1 LRNLI
6 LKVVHTVWEE
16 LIVIN
21 IKMKKYKDT
30 HQILQIWFSS
40 SFPIGSYAYSHGLE
54 ALIDDD
60 KIKNRDDVRE
70 YLEALL
76 FYGSL
81 RNDYIF
87 LKSVYMGE
95 EINDLILASA
105 TSKERHTEMIDM
117 GNSFRKIMKDS
128 WELVLEENTSFVYC
142 ISKAALHFNIKF
154 DDLIKFYLQSYI
166 SNLINVCVK
175 HIPMSQKDGQI
186 LNVNFIDQIQKF
198 LDQSYQLTLKD
209 IGTSFFIGD
218 IFAIKHENLD
228 SRIYL
233 T

>member
-1 LRNLI
+1 MEL
-6 LKVVHTVWEE
+6 TVWDV
-16 LIVIN
+16 LIAIN
-21 IKMKKYKDT
+21 TKMKKIKDPL
-30 HQILQIWFSS
+30 QILQIWFSS
-40 SFPIGSYAYSHGLE
+40 SFPVGSYAYSHGLE
-54 ALIDDD
+54 ALIDDN
-60 KIKNRDDVRE
+60 KIKNKDDVRE

-87 LKSVYMGE
+87 LKSIYIGE

-105 TSKERHTEMIDM
+105 SSKERHIEMIDM

>member
-1 LRNLI
+1 M
-6 LKVVHTVWEE
+6 HTVWEE

-21 IKMKKYKDT
+21 IKMKKTKDP

-54 ALIDDD
+54 ALIDDK
-60 KIKNRDDVRE
+60 KIKNKDNVKEFLD
-70 YLEALL
+70 ALL
-76 FYGSL
+76 FYGTL

-87 LKSVYMGE
+87 MKSIYKGD
-95 EINDLILASA
+95 EINQLILASA
-105 TSKERHTEMIDM
+105 SSKERQIEMIDM

-128 WELVLEENTSFVYC
+128 WELSLPENTSFIYC
-142 ISKAALHFNIKF
+142 LAKAGLYFDIKF
-154 DDLIKFYLQSYI
+154 DDLIKFYLQSFI

-175 HIPMSQKDGQI
+175 HIPMSQKDGQS
-186 LNVNFIDQIQKF
+186 LNVIFINQIQEF
-198 LDQSYQLTLKD
+198 LTHSDKLTLND
-209 IGTSFFIGD
+209 IGSTFFIGD

>member
-1 LRNLI
+1 M
-6 LKVVHTVWEE
+6 HTVWEE

-21 IKMKKYKDT
+21 IKMKKYKDP

-198 LDQSYQLTLKD
+198 LETSDQLTLKD

-218 IFAIKHENLD
+218 IFAIKHENLN

>member
-1 LRNLI
+1 M
-6 LKVVHTVWEE
+6 HTVWEE

-21 IKMKKYKDT
+21 IKMKKFKDP

-54 ALIDDD
+54 ALIDDK
-60 KIKNRDDVRE
+60 KIINKNDVKQF
-70 YLEALL
+70 LDALL
-76 FYGSL
+76 FYGTL

-87 LKSVYMGE
+87 MKSIYKGK
-95 EINDLILASA
+95 EINELILASA
-105 TSKERHTEMIDM
+105 SSKERQIEMIDM
-117 GNSFRKIMKDS
+117 GKSFRKIMKDS
-128 WELVLEENTSFVYC
+128 WKLSLPENTSFIYC
-142 ISKAALHFNIKF
+142 LAKAGLNFDIKF
-154 DDLIKFYLQSYI
+154 DDLIKFYLQSFI

-175 HIPMSQKDGQI
+175 HMPMSQKDGQS
-186 LNVNFIDQIQKF
+186 LNVIFINQIQEF
-198 LDQSYQLTLKD
+198 LTYSDKLTLKD
-209 IGTSFFIGD
+209 IGSTFLIGD

>member
-1 LRNLI
+1 MAWVEHI
-6 LKVVHTVWEE
+6 AT
-16 LIVIN
+16 N
-21 IKMKKYKDT
+21 IKMKTFKDP

-54 ALIDDD
+54 ALIDDK
-60 KIKNRDDVRE
+60 KIKNKDDVKE
-70 YLEALL
+70 FLDALL
-76 FYGSL
+76 FYGTL

-87 LKSVYMGE
+87 MKSIYKGE
-95 EINDLILASA
+95 EVNELILASA
-105 TSKERHTEMIDM
+105 SSKERQIEMIDM

-128 WELVLEENTSFVYC
+128 WELSLPENTSFIYC
-142 ISKAALHFNIKF
+142 LAKAGLYFDIKF
-154 DDLIKFYLQSYI
+154 DDLIKFYLQSFI

-175 HIPMSQKDGQI
+175 HIPMSQKDGQS
-186 LNVNFIDQIQKF
+186 LNVIFINQIQEF
-198 LDQSYQLTLKD
+198 LTHSDKLTLKD
-209 IGTSFFIGD
+209 IGTTFFIGD

>member
-1 LRNLI
+1 MEL
-6 LKVVHTVWEE
+6 TVWDV

-21 IKMKKYKDT
+21 TKMKKIKDPL
-30 HQILQIWFSS
+30 QILQIWFSS
-40 SFPIGSYAYSHGLE
+40 SFPVGSYAYSHGLE

-60 KIKNRDDVRE
+60 KIKNRDDVKE

-105 TSKERHTEMIDM
+105 SSKERYIEMIDM

-175 HIPMSQKDGQI
+175 HIPMSQKEGQI